1 MGEVDR
7 RGRLAE
13 EVFSYRAG
21 KDGVVSIAWHGRPMT
36 TLRGRAA
43 ARFLAPVAGLDP
55 RAAQLEMAK
64 ATGNFKRGNE
74 RPG

>member
-1 MGEVDR
+1 MGGIDR
-7 RGRLAE
+7 RGRLEE

-21 KDGVVSIAWHGRPMT
+21 KDGVVSISWHGRAVT

-43 ARFLAPVAGLDP
+43 ARFLARVAGLGP
-55 RAAQLEMAK
+55 REAQLEMAK